1 MYVSAKTDLPP
12 TVRESRLQN
21 AVNLFHRALDAATT
35 DNEIASAAKNIGV
48 SSWKL
53 ASVGCIMGK
62 HQENISMKYVLP

>member
-21 AVNLFHRALDAATT
+21 ALNLFHRALDTATT
-35 DNEIASAAKNIGV
+35 DNEVASASKNIGV

-53 ASVGCIMGK
+53 ASVGCMIGK
-62 HQENISMKYVLP
+62 TSG